1 MKIRLKENKNLKML
15 NEKGFTI
22 IEPIIALSIL
32 IIMSLISYS
41 SINQVKGL
49 SKRVN
54 VSESSEKTVLQ
65 IIENVRTNMTSFKST
80 SEYYTDAS
88 ALTLLEDVNLV
99 MAWDINKN
107 TKKTNCIQCKGRYG
121 FVMQPYEDFRGL
133 YILTMKFTHESW
145 NGNPKIYKFLVS
157 SK

>member
-1 MKIRLKENKNLKML
+1 MKKQIYCPQLFNKL
-15 NEKGFTI
+15 NQKGFTI
-22 IEPIIALSIL
+22 IEPMIALSIL

-41 SINQVKGL
+41 SINQVRGL
-49 SKRVN
+49 SKRVS

-65 IIENVRTNMTSFKST
+65 IIENVRTNMTSFKSSGT
-80 SEYYTDAS
+80 YYTEAS
-88 ALTLLEDVNLV
+88 ALTLLDDANLI

-107 TKKTNCIQCKGRYG
+107 VKKDSCLACKGRYG
-121 FVMQPYEDFRGL
+121 FVMQPYEEFRGL
-133 YILTMKFTHESW
+133 YILTIKFKHESW